1 MRTLPTKKKVIVQVA
16 LTYLPDIGGGE
27 THLRDLVSYISKY
40 HDTVVITMKPYQSR
54 KEKVPLV
61 EKTGNVSVVRIPRP
75 MRSLIYSNGKWR
87 PFATLIYL
95 PYFYIYVAFWS
106 LRYKNAIIAFHLHGL
121 LLAPLCVFLKRITGR
136 KCIISVHFTFKG
148 GGKILEEVVL
158 WGLRRADH
166 VLALSELEKENLI
179 KLGIPREKVLKF
191 TYWVDLES
199 FKPIERAIAREK
211 LGIDKSIFMVLF
223 VGRLIEEKGIDIVL
237 EVAKNMEK
245 IEFYIIG
252 DGPLR
257 EKVLKSSSEIKN
269 LHYVGPVDNF
279 SLPSWYSASNVLVVP
294 STSEEGFGRV
304 IIEAFACGIPVI
316 GSNLGGIP
324 EAIQPHVGKIV
335 SPNPQEFIK
344 AISEVSKSSYSRWEI
359 RKYAEE
365 RFGLKNAETIL
376 RCLIDY

>member
-1 MRTLPTKKKVIVQVA
+1 M
-16 LTYLPDIGGGE
+16 
-27 THLRDLVSYISKY
+27 
-40 HDTVVITMKPYQSR
+40 
-54 KEKVPLV
+54 
-61 EKTGNVSVVRIPRP
+61 
-75 MRSLIYSNGKWR
+75 
-87 PFATLIYL
+87 
-95 PYFYIYVAFWS
+95 
-106 LRYKNAIIAFHLHGL
+106 
-121 LLAPLCVFLKRITGR
+121 
-136 KCIISVHFTFKG
+136 
-148 GGKILEEVVL
+148 
-158 WGLRRADH
+158 
-166 VLALSELEKENLI
+166 
-179 KLGIPREKVLKF
+179 GIPREKVLKF